1 MHETSI
7 GMTSWIR
14 YLVVLS
20 TYRGS
25 LKSNALSKPIA
36 IAVFKIVD
44 QKIILGTN
52 VYRQK
57 G

>member
-20 TYRGS
+20 AYRRS
-25 LKSNALSKPIA
+25 LKGPAFSQPIA
-36 IAVFKIVD
+36 IAIFKIVD
-44 QKIILGTN
+44 QKIIFGTN